1 MGSGRIV
8 LRMGWESGPV
18 IPALYTVLQS
28 SRFMSPTSQ
37 NGRHPTTFRAKLPVT
52 TELLL
57 RRARELQRQLPLAI
71 EGSDTGVH
79 QARVA
84 SRRLREAVP
93 VLAGETKA
101 RRKAERK
108 IRKLT
113 QALGTVREMD
123 VTVQILDEFA
133 QSTSLPRN
141 ALEDVRPHV
150 IAERDRRRAVML
162 QRLRHVN
169 SDKLN
174 RRLQEASIVAAVT
187 NSAEWREAL
196 TSRVSHRTRRLRQAI
211 HAAGQM
217 YSAEQLHAVRIA
229 TKKLRYALELIAD
242 ARIAAVRP
250 LVNTLK
256 RAQETLGKLHDLQV
270 IEHHVAA
277 VHALPPA
284 RRGAH
289 DGGLKVIARTLADEC
304 RHLHARYIKQVPA
317 LVRLLDTCDDTVLP
331 QLSSAPVRRRRPLKM
346 VGARAVRRPVERR
359 A

>member
-1 MGSGRIV
+1 M
-8 LRMGWESGPV
+8 
-18 IPALYTVLQS
+18 
-28 SRFMSPTSQ
+28 
-37 NGRHPTTFRAKLPVT
+37 FRAGLPVT
-52 TELLL
+52 PELLL
-57 RRARELQRQLPLAI
+57 RRARELARQLPLAI
-71 EGSDTGVH
+71 AGNDTGVH

-93 VLAGETKA
+93 ILAGETKA

-113 QALGTVREMD
+113 QALGTVRELD

-133 QSTSLPRN
+133 QSNSLPRN
-141 ALEDVRPHV
+141 ALEDVRMLV
-150 IAERDRRRAVML
+150 VAERDRRREVML
-162 QRLRHVN
+162 ERLRHVN
-169 SDKLN
+169 TEKLN
-174 RRLQEASIVAAVT
+174 RRLEEASIVTALV

-196 TSRVSHRTRRLRQAI
+196 TTRVGQRVKRLRQAI
-211 HAAGQM
+211 QTAGHM
-217 YSAEQLHAVRIA
+217 YAAEQLHDVRIA

-242 ARIAAVRP
+242 ARIAPVRP

-270 IEHHVAA
+270 IEQHVAA
-277 VHALPPA
+277 VQALPPS

-304 RHLHARYIKQVPA
+304 RHLHARYMKQAPA
-317 LVRLLDTCDDTVLP
+317 LVHLLDVCKETVLP
-331 QLSSAPVRRRRPLKM
+331 QLARASRAQRRPQLRM
-346 VGARAVRRPVERR
+346 TTTSHARRAVARR

>member
-1 MGSGRIV
+1 M
-8 LRMGWESGPV
+8 
-18 IPALYTVLQS
+18 S
-28 SRFMSPTSQ
+28 STSS
-37 NGRHPTTFRAKLPVT
+37 NGRNPTTIHAKLPVT
-52 TELLL
+52 TVLLL

-71 EGSDTGVH
+71 AGSDTGVH
-79 QARVA
+79 LARVA

-108 IRKLT
+108 IRNLT

-133 QSTSLPRN
+133 QTNELPRN
-141 ALEDVRPHV
+141 ALEDVRAHV
-150 IAERDRRRAVML
+150 IAERDRRREVML
-162 QRLRHVN
+162 HRLRHLN
-169 SDKLN
+169 TEKLN
-174 RRLQEASIVAAVT
+174 RRLEEASIVAALV
-187 NSAEWREAL
+187 NSAEWRHAL
-196 TSRVSHRTRRLRQAI
+196 TARVGQRVKRLRQAI
-211 HAAGQM
+211 QSAGQM
-217 YSAEQLHAVRIA
+217 YAAEQLHAVRID

-256 RAQETLGKLHDLQV
+256 RAQDTLGKLHDLQV
-270 IEHHVAA
+270 IEQHVAA
-277 VHALPPA
+277 VQALPPA

-304 RHLHARYIKQVPA
+304 RHLHGRYIKQVPA
-317 LVRLLDTCDDTVLP
+317 LLHLLDTCTETVLP
-331 QLSSAPVRRRRPLKM
+331 QLARSTLARRRQPLKM
-346 VGARAVRRPVERR
+346 VRPTPVRRALERR

>member
-1 MGSGRIV
+1 V
-8 LRMGWESGPV
+8 
-18 IPALYTVLQS
+18 
-28 SRFMSPTSQ
+28 
-37 NGRHPTTFRAKLPVT
+37 
-52 TELLL
+52 LLL
-57 RRARELQRQLPLAI
+57 RRARELERQLPLAI
-71 EGSDTGVH
+71 EGNDIGVH

-133 QSTSLPRN
+133 RGTALPRS
-141 ALEDVRPHV
+141 ALEDVRAHV
-150 IAERDRRRAVML
+150 IAERDRRRTVML
-162 QRLRHVN
+162 HRLRRVN
-169 SDKLN
+169 TQKLN
-174 RRLQEASIVAAVT
+174 RRLEEASIVTAMV
-187 NSAEWREAL
+187 NSAEWRQAL
-196 TSRVSHRTRRLRQAI
+196 TSRVGVRVERLRDAI
-211 HAAGQM
+211 QRAGQI
-217 YSAEQLHAVRIA
+217 YAPEQLHGVRIA

-250 LVNTLK
+250 QVNTLK
-256 RAQETLGKLHDLQV
+256 RAQDTLGKLHDLQI
-270 IEHHVAA
+270 IEQHVAA
-277 VHALPPA
+277 VQALPPT

-289 DGGLKVIARTLADEC
+289 DGGLKVVAGMLADEC

-317 LVRLLDTCDDTVLP
+317 LIQLLDTCAAQVLP
-331 QLSSAPVRRRRPLKM
+331 QLSRTPSAPRRRPVKM
-346 VGARAVRRPVERR
+346 GSTRPARSAVERR